1 MSTFMPSST
10 PQSSALRRAGL
21 VAAAAA
27 ATAIVAIGIP
37 LAIAAPTAAPPS
49 DAQGYVDSTARCTK
63 PDTAVIFGVTDT
75 SRIAIC
81 KTAAGAYEYRGV
93 RVRDGAKL
101 ITTATQTSD
110 STFVA
115 KNDGVT
121 YTVTPTALSV
131 TAGGSTLRTESWL
144 DYHSAQGPAS
154 ASTSS
159 KPSTSTSA
167 TPSTSAAPTT
177 SFAPTTS
184 AAPTSAAPTASS
196 TPGRTSSAPKTS
208 AAPAS
213 SATGSAVPPPPP
225 LPAEV
230 GGATKT
236 G

>member
-1 MSTFMPSST
+1 MPSST
-10 PQSSALRRAGL
+10 LRRSGL

-27 ATAIVAIGIP
+27 VTAMAAIGIP
-37 LAIAAPTAAPPS
+37 LAIAAPTAVPPS

-63 PDTAVIFGVTDT
+63 PDTAVVFGTTDT
-75 SRIAIC
+75 SRVAVC

-131 TAGGSTLRTESWL
+131 TAGGSTFRTESWL
-144 DYHSAQGPAS
+144 DYHGAQAPAS
-154 ASTSS
+154 ATTST
-159 KPSTSTSA
+159 KPSTSSSVSTSVSTSA
-167 TPSTSAAPTT
+167 STSAAPTT
-177 SFAPTTS
+177 SSAPSTSSAPTTS
-184 AAPTSAAPTASS
+184 ASPAASATSASATASA
-196 TPGRTSSAPKTS
+196 TPGLTSSAPKTS
-208 AAPAS
+208 AAPM
-213 SATGSAVPPPPP
+213 PP

-230 GGATKT
+230 GGSGKT